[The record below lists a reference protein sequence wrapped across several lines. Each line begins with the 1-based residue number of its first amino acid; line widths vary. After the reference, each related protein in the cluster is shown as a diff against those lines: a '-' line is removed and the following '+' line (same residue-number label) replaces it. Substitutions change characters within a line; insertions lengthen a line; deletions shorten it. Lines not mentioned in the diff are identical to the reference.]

1 MQRQNNPQA
10 HSKTEPC
17 ECFKAPTVRQEDLN
31 FYFGTCEESFQS
43 LSQHQLQEHIRAAER
58 RSSGRSHPEHST
70 AGGRHAS
77 PSPPRVAAGKAACGA
92 AASSSPSELSKFKA
106 FGRCP
111 AAFEARQPPGTTA
124 KGSPGTHA
132 EPAACPASGQHHTQG
147 GHLPV
152 SPRLHEATKRWR
164 FVPAPS
170 RTKNIRSSFA
180 GPKPRDRNSSGLKQ
194 DHKSRTG
201 RRLWLP
207 SAPQPQTKALPCSAG
222 WEHTQPPPGRLTSLQ
237 DGLCAGSSWAPAF

>member
-1 MQRQNNPQA
+1 MRKVSRASVSTSCRNTFGQQRGGAQGG
-10 HSKTEPC
+10 
-17 ECFKAPTVRQEDLN
+17 PTPSTAQR
-31 FYFGTCEESFQS
+31 
-43 LSQHQLQEHIRAAER
+43 
-58 RSSGRSHPEHST
+58 SGRQTREPLST
-70 AGGRHAS
+70 HGG
-77 PSPPRVAAGKAACGA
+77 CGQ
-92 AASSSPSELSKFKA
+92 SCSRGCRFLFPLRTSKLSKFKA
-106 FGRCP
+106 VGRCP

-132 EPAACPASGQHHTQG
+132 EPAVRPASGKHRTQG

-152 SPRLHEATKRWR
+152 SPWLQEATKRWR

-170 RTKNIRSSFA
+170 RSKNIRSSFP

-201 RRLWLP
+201 RRLWLL

-237 DGLCAGSSWAPAF
+237 DVLCAGELVGTSLLTATAASQTRLPL